1 MILYL
6 KTADELCQI
15 WLDEQKF
22 TWSAGRELSKGLLQ
36 FLQQSLENQRQ
47 TWSDVTA
54 IVVFRGPGSYT
65 SLRIG
70 LTVANT
76 LADSLQIPIVGA
88 EGDDWRQTALNR
100 IAQNPTASDGIVT
113 PIYTQDVFITQ
124 PRK

>member
-22 TWSAGRELSKGLLQ
+22 TWPAGRELSKGLLR

-100 IAQNPTASDGIVT
+100 ITQNPTASDGIVT
-113 PIYTQDVFITQ
+113 PIYTQDVFITK